1 MLPVFVCLHVFLGWR
16 QGECRLEYCINAI
29 ENKIAIMGVCSRP
42 NPSLSD
48 EECEWMLIAFLEA
61 FRGAPDIIFR
71 SARRFRGRTRTY
83 GTGSAQ
89 RVKNCGWT
97 RRVSQLG
104 FACAETTFN
113 WPAIGGCTACANRV
127 LAAVSFESFDFGC
140 FFASD
145 FNL

>member
-29 ENKIAIMGVCSRP
+29 ENKIAIMGGLLETESESIRRGMRVDAHCVPGGIPRRSRHYLQI
-42 NPSLSD
+42 S
-48 EECEWMLIAFLEA
+48 
-61 FRGAPDIIFR
+61 API
-71 SARRFRGRTRTY
+71 SWTY
-83 GTGSAQ
+83 QDVRQQ

-97 RRVSQLG
+97 GRVSQLG

-113 WPAIGGCTACANRV
+113 WPAIGGCTACANGV